1 MNSQGVY
8 PHFQTADGEVV
19 YCYNWDWP
27 APDAIGT
34 EYNEYKFY
42 DGMKEITGDQVKVDE
57 VAAAM
62 LAGYHKD
69 VDTGKYNVAPQFQS
83 LVDDSYQDF
92 LQGRNDPSSPFY
104 GIKIPTPYTK
114 EEFEQDVTQSVIWKV
129 NGASSASG
137 ERQGLMASYTKLG
150 QAILSYAENHPLDQ
164 QTAFPKNVTVITKT
178 DGGTVSESNPLVM
191 DPSTK
196 LSQSFEISNYNGEI
210 DINNLPSGYVIVDA
224 NGNPVSQVQG
234 NETYRIKYIGN
245 GNPSSS
251 VATDAV
257 NKITVKASYEAIKKS
272 TYFSAVMQNNV
283 PGKNN
288 PYQNMVNLETTT
300 ENLIFPVTWSSK
312 SSSSSSSS
320 SSLGSTVQKE
330 KQNTNK
336 GVKHGMPQTGEAL
349 ATSLVAIGVALLGM
363 AGMITLRKQK

>member
-1 MNSQGVY
+1 
-8 PHFQTADGEVV
+8 
-19 YCYNWDWP
+19 
-27 APDAIGT
+27 
-34 EYNEYKFY
+34 
-42 DGMKEITGDQVKVDE
+42 
-57 VAAAM
+57 
-62 LAGYHKD
+62 
-69 VDTGKYNVAPQFQS
+69 
-83 LVDDSYQDF
+83 
-92 LQGRNDPSSPFY
+92 
-104 GIKIPTPYTK
+104 
-114 EEFEQDVTQSVIWKV
+114 
-129 NGASSASG
+129 
-137 ERQGLMASYTKLG
+137 MASYTKLG

-196 LSQSFEISNYNGEI
+196 LSQSFEISNYNGKI
-210 DINNLPSGYVIVDA
+210 DINNLPSGYVIVDK

-234 NETYRIKYIGN
+234 NKTYRIKYVGN

-251 VATDAV
+251 IATDAV

-283 PGKNN
+283 PGK
-288 PYQNMVNLETTT
+288 QNMVNLETTT

-320 SSLGSTVQKE
+320 SNSSSSSSLVVSHSSSNLMSSSGSLGSMVQKE

-336 GVKHGMPQTGEAL
+336 GVKHGMPQTGETL
-349 ATSLVAIGVALLGM
+349 ATSLVAIGVAFLGM

>member
-1 MNSQGVY
+1 
-8 PHFQTADGEVV
+8 
-19 YCYNWDWP
+19 
-27 APDAIGT
+27 
-34 EYNEYKFY
+34 
-42 DGMKEITGDQVKVDE
+42 
-57 VAAAM
+57 
-62 LAGYHKD
+62 
-69 VDTGKYNVAPQFQS
+69 
-83 LVDDSYQDF
+83 
-92 LQGRNDPSSPFY
+92 
-104 GIKIPTPYTK
+104 
-114 EEFEQDVTQSVIWKV
+114 
-129 NGASSASG
+129 
-137 ERQGLMASYTKLG
+137 MASYTKLG

-288 PYQNMVNLETTT
+288 PYQNMFNLETTT

-320 SSLGSTVQKE
+320 NNGSSSSSSSSSSNSSSSSSLSSSSNLNSSSSSSKSLSSLSSSSSLIVSHSSSNLMSRLGSSAQKE

-336 GVKHGMPQTGEAL
+336 GVKHGMPQTGETFAMPL
-349 ATSLVAIGVALLGM
+349 IAIGVALLGM

>member
-1 MNSQGVY
+1 
-8 PHFQTADGEVV
+8 
-19 YCYNWDWP
+19 
-27 APDAIGT
+27 
-34 EYNEYKFY
+34 
-42 DGMKEITGDQVKVDE
+42 
-57 VAAAM
+57 
-62 LAGYHKD
+62 
-69 VDTGKYNVAPQFQS
+69 
-83 LVDDSYQDF
+83 
-92 LQGRNDPSSPFY
+92 
-104 GIKIPTPYTK
+104 
-114 EEFEQDVTQSVIWKV
+114 
-129 NGASSASG
+129 
-137 ERQGLMASYTKLG
+137 
-150 QAILSYAENHPLDQ
+150 
-164 QTAFPKNVTVITKT
+164 
-178 DGGTVSESNPLVM
+178 M

-210 DINNLPSGYVIVDA
+210 DINNLPSGYVIVDK

-234 NETYRIKYIGN
+234 NKTYRIKYVGN

-251 VATDAV
+251 IATDAV

-320 SSLGSTVQKE
+320 SNSSSSSSLVVSHSSSNLMSSSGSLGSMVQKE

-336 GVKHGMPQTGEAL
+336 GVKHGMPQTGETL
-349 ATSLVAIGVALLGM
+349 ATSLVAIGVAFLGM

>member
-1 MNSQGVY
+1 
-8 PHFQTADGEVV
+8 
-19 YCYNWDWP
+19 
-27 APDAIGT
+27 
-34 EYNEYKFY
+34 
-42 DGMKEITGDQVKVDE
+42 
-57 VAAAM
+57 
-62 LAGYHKD
+62 
-69 VDTGKYNVAPQFQS
+69 
-83 LVDDSYQDF
+83 
-92 LQGRNDPSSPFY
+92 
-104 GIKIPTPYTK
+104 
-114 EEFEQDVTQSVIWKV
+114 
-129 NGASSASG
+129 
-137 ERQGLMASYTKLG
+137 
-150 QAILSYAENHPLDQ
+150 
-164 QTAFPKNVTVITKT
+164 
-178 DGGTVSESNPLVM
+178 M

-196 LSQSFEISNYNGEI
+196 LSQSFEISNYNGKI
-210 DINNLPSGYVIVDA
+210 DINNLPSGYVIVDK

-234 NETYRIKYIGN
+234 NKTYRIKYVGN

-320 SSLGSTVQKE
+320 SNSSSSSSLVVSHSSSNLMSSSGSLGSMVQKE

-336 GVKHGMPQTGEAL
+336 GVKHGMPQTGETL
-349 ATSLVAIGVALLGM
+349 ATSLVAIGVAFLGM

>member
-1 MNSQGVY
+1 
-8 PHFQTADGEVV
+8 
-19 YCYNWDWP
+19 
-27 APDAIGT
+27 
-34 EYNEYKFY
+34 
-42 DGMKEITGDQVKVDE
+42 
-57 VAAAM
+57 
-62 LAGYHKD
+62 
-69 VDTGKYNVAPQFQS
+69 
-83 LVDDSYQDF
+83 
-92 LQGRNDPSSPFY
+92 
-104 GIKIPTPYTK
+104 
-114 EEFEQDVTQSVIWKV
+114 
-129 NGASSASG
+129 
-137 ERQGLMASYTKLG
+137 
-150 QAILSYAENHPLDQ
+150 
-164 QTAFPKNVTVITKT
+164 
-178 DGGTVSESNPLVM
+178 M

-210 DINNLPSGYVIVDA
+210 DINNLPSGYVIVDK

-234 NETYRIKYIGN
+234 NKTYRIKYVGN

-251 VATDAV
+251 IATDAV

-300 ENLIFPVTWSSK
+300 ENLIFPVTWSIK

-320 SSLGSTVQKE
+320 SNSSSSSSLVVSHSSSNLMSSSGSLGSMVQKE

-336 GVKHGMPQTGEAL
+336 GVKHGMPQTGETL
-349 ATSLVAIGVALLGM
+349 ATSLVAIGVAFLGM

>member
-1 MNSQGVY
+1 
-8 PHFQTADGEVV
+8 
-19 YCYNWDWP
+19 
-27 APDAIGT
+27 
-34 EYNEYKFY
+34 
-42 DGMKEITGDQVKVDE
+42 
-57 VAAAM
+57 
-62 LAGYHKD
+62 
-69 VDTGKYNVAPQFQS
+69 
-83 LVDDSYQDF
+83 
-92 LQGRNDPSSPFY
+92 
-104 GIKIPTPYTK
+104 
-114 EEFEQDVTQSVIWKV
+114 
-129 NGASSASG
+129 
-137 ERQGLMASYTKLG
+137 
-150 QAILSYAENHPLDQ
+150 
-164 QTAFPKNVTVITKT
+164 
-178 DGGTVSESNPLVM
+178 M

-196 LSQSFEISNYNGEI
+196 LSQSFEISNYNGKI
-210 DINNLPSGYVIVDA
+210 DINNLPSGYVIVDK

-234 NETYRIKYIGN
+234 NKTYRIKYVGN

-251 VATDAV
+251 IATDAV

-320 SSLGSTVQKE
+320 SNSSSSSSLVVSHSSSNLMSSSGSLGSMVQKE

-336 GVKHGMPQTGEAL
+336 GVKHGMPQTGETL
-349 ATSLVAIGVALLGM
+349 ATSLVAIGVAFLGM

>member
-1 MNSQGVY
+1 
-8 PHFQTADGEVV
+8 
-19 YCYNWDWP
+19 
-27 APDAIGT
+27 
-34 EYNEYKFY
+34 
-42 DGMKEITGDQVKVDE
+42 
-57 VAAAM
+57 
-62 LAGYHKD
+62 
-69 VDTGKYNVAPQFQS
+69 
-83 LVDDSYQDF
+83 
-92 LQGRNDPSSPFY
+92 
-104 GIKIPTPYTK
+104 
-114 EEFEQDVTQSVIWKV
+114 
-129 NGASSASG
+129 
-137 ERQGLMASYTKLG
+137 
-150 QAILSYAENHPLDQ
+150 
-164 QTAFPKNVTVITKT
+164 
-178 DGGTVSESNPLVM
+178 M

-283 PGKNN
+283 PGK
-288 PYQNMVNLETTT
+288 QNMVNLETTT

-320 SSLGSTVQKE
+320 SNSSSSSSLVVSHSSSNLMSSSGSLGSMVQKE

-336 GVKHGMPQTGEAL
+336 GVKHGMPQTGETL
-349 ATSLVAIGVALLGM
+349 ATSLVAIGVAFLGM

>member
-1 MNSQGVY
+1 
-8 PHFQTADGEVV
+8 
-19 YCYNWDWP
+19 
-27 APDAIGT
+27 
-34 EYNEYKFY
+34 
-42 DGMKEITGDQVKVDE
+42 
-57 VAAAM
+57 
-62 LAGYHKD
+62 
-69 VDTGKYNVAPQFQS
+69 
-83 LVDDSYQDF
+83 
-92 LQGRNDPSSPFY
+92 
-104 GIKIPTPYTK
+104 
-114 EEFEQDVTQSVIWKV
+114 
-129 NGASSASG
+129 
-137 ERQGLMASYTKLG
+137 
-150 QAILSYAENHPLDQ
+150 
-164 QTAFPKNVTVITKT
+164 
-178 DGGTVSESNPLVM
+178 M
-191 DPSTK
+191 DK

-210 DINNLPSGYVIVDA
+210 DINNLPSGYVIVDK

-234 NETYRIKYIGN
+234 NKTYRIKYVGN

-251 VATDAV
+251 IATDAV

-320 SSLGSTVQKE
+320 SNSSSSSSLVVSHSSSNLMSSSGSLGSMVQKE

-336 GVKHGMPQTGEAL
+336 GVKHGMPQTGETL
-349 ATSLVAIGVALLGM
+349 ATSLVAIGVAFLGM

>member
-1 MNSQGVY
+1 
-8 PHFQTADGEVV
+8 
-19 YCYNWDWP
+19 
-27 APDAIGT
+27 
-34 EYNEYKFY
+34 
-42 DGMKEITGDQVKVDE
+42 
-57 VAAAM
+57 
-62 LAGYHKD
+62 
-69 VDTGKYNVAPQFQS
+69 
-83 LVDDSYQDF
+83 
-92 LQGRNDPSSPFY
+92 
-104 GIKIPTPYTK
+104 
-114 EEFEQDVTQSVIWKV
+114 
-129 NGASSASG
+129 
-137 ERQGLMASYTKLG
+137 
-150 QAILSYAENHPLDQ
+150 
-164 QTAFPKNVTVITKT
+164 
-178 DGGTVSESNPLVM
+178 M

-210 DINNLPSGYVIVDA
+210 DINNLPNGYVIVDK

-234 NETYRIKYIGN
+234 NKTYRIKYVGN

-251 VATDAV
+251 IATDAV

-300 ENLIFPVTWSSK
+300 ENLIFPVTWSIK

-320 SSLGSTVQKE
+320 SNSSSSSSLVVSHSSSNLMSSSGSLGSMVQKE

-336 GVKHGMPQTGEAL
+336 GVKHGMPQTGETL
-349 ATSLVAIGVALLGM
+349 ATSLVAIGVAFLGM

>member
-1 MNSQGVY
+1 
-8 PHFQTADGEVV
+8 
-19 YCYNWDWP
+19 
-27 APDAIGT
+27 
-34 EYNEYKFY
+34 
-42 DGMKEITGDQVKVDE
+42 
-57 VAAAM
+57 
-62 LAGYHKD
+62 
-69 VDTGKYNVAPQFQS
+69 
-83 LVDDSYQDF
+83 
-92 LQGRNDPSSPFY
+92 
-104 GIKIPTPYTK
+104 
-114 EEFEQDVTQSVIWKV
+114 
-129 NGASSASG
+129 
-137 ERQGLMASYTKLG
+137 
-150 QAILSYAENHPLDQ
+150 
-164 QTAFPKNVTVITKT
+164 
-178 DGGTVSESNPLVM
+178 M

-210 DINNLPSGYVIVDA
+210 DINNLPSGYVIVDK

-234 NETYRIKYIGN
+234 NKTYRIKYVGN

-283 PGKNN
+283 PGK
-288 PYQNMVNLETTT
+288 QNMVNLETTT

-320 SSLGSTVQKE
+320 SNSSSSSSLVVSHSSSNLMSSSGSLGSMVQKE

-336 GVKHGMPQTGEAL
+336 GVKHGMPQTGETL
-349 ATSLVAIGVALLGM
+349 ATSLVAIGVAFLGM